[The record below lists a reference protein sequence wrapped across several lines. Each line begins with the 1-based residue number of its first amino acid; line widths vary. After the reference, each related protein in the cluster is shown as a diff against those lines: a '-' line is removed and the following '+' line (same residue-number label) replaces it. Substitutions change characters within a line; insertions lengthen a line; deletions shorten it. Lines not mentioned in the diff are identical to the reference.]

1 MRGGA
6 ARMAARD
13 DCETCVMPAGIAGGI
28 GGMETVG
35 ASGAFVG
42 ASTIVPSPTIS
53 LDAGSGE
60 AASGGAATR
69 GAATATDAGAGA
81 GAGANCGAS
90 EPCGGAEAKPSGIP
104 LIVPA
109 AGGTDA

>member
-6 ARMAARD
+6 AGMAARD
-13 DCETCVMPAGIAGGI
+13 DCETCDMPAGIAGGI

-42 ASTIVPSPTIS
+42 ASTIVPSPAIS

-60 AASGGAATR
+60 AASG
-69 GAATATDAGAGA
+69 AGAGA
-81 GAGANCGAS
+81 ATPGAGENCGAS
-90 EPCGGAEAKPSGIP
+90 EPCSGAEAETSGIP
-104 LIVPA
+104 LIVFA

>member
-6 ARMAARD
+6 AGMAARD
-13 DCETCVMPAGIAGGI
+13 DCETCDMPAGIAGGI

-42 ASTIVPSPTIS
+42 ASTIVPSPSIS

-69 GAATATDAGAGA
+69 GAATPGAGED
-81 GAGANCGAS
+81 CGAS
-90 EPCGGAEAKPSGIP
+90 EPCGGAEAEASGIP
-104 LIVPA
+104 LGVPA

>member
-53 LDAGSGE
+53 LDAVSGE

-69 GAATATDAGAGA
+69 GAATATGA

-90 EPCGGAEAKPSGIP
+90 EPCGGAEAEPSGIP